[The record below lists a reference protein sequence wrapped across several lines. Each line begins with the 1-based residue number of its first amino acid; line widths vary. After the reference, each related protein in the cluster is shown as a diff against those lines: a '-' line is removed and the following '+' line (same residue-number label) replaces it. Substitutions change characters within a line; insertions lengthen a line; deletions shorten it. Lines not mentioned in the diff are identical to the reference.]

1 MLTYADVCWRMLAY
15 ADGCIF
21 SQRNGVPV
29 LSPSGKYIVKM
40 YLNGSVRKIIIDDYL
55 PVVQASPS

>member
-1 MLTYADVCWRMLAY
+1 MLTD